1 MAMPK
6 IYAEMNDK
14 LDRILQML
22 EALQAKPAAT
32 PRATPA
38 GAPIMQ
44 VDETTAA
51 KLDKGGDFAPVRP
64 TAAQEARTGSPAMQ
78 SGRTTPKS
86 K

>member
-22 EALQAKPAAT
+22 EAQQAK
-32 PRATPA
+32 PA

-51 KLDKGGDFAPVRP
+51 KLDKGGDLAPVRP
-64 TAAQEARTGSPAMQ
+64 TVAQEARTGSPAMQ
-78 SGRTTPKS
+78 GGRTAPKS